1 MSGVRAARL
10 GVESG
15 LLVPGGV
22 EGGGGVSLRG
32 GQAAKEGTMLGQ
44 VRIQAL
50 SLNQTPAS
58 LIKYRPP

>member
-50 SLNQTPAS
+50 F
-58 LIKYRPP
+58 